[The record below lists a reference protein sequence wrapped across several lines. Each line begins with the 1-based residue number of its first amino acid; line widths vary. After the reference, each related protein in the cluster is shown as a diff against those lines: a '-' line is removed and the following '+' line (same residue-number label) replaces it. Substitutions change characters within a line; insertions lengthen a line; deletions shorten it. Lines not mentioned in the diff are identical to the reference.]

1 MKIFPSFMR
10 EFRKK
15 FVFLQ
20 WVRNEA
26 SYKMKSRNREVIFKG
41 IELSYYY
48 EGYER
53 DINIIT
59 MKTTSEILNFLKSYK
74 SIATSKYGL
83 PKIGIFG
90 SVARGEQTDESDVDV
105 CYEGKAPSFLT
116 LDLIQTDLEKLFEA
130 KVDMVRI
137 RDRMQRGS

>member
-10 EFRKK
+10 ELRKK

-26 SYKMKSRNREVIFKG
+26 SYKMKSLNREVIFKG

-53 DINIIT
+53 V
-59 MKTTSEILNFLKSYK
+59 K
-74 SIATSKYGL
+74 
-83 PKIGIFG
+83 
-90 SVARGEQTDESDVDV
+90 
-105 CYEGKAPSFLT
+105 
-116 LDLIQTDLEKLFEA
+116 
-130 KVDMVRI
+130 
-137 RDRMQRGS
+137 

>member
-10 EFRKK
+10 ELRKK

-53 DINIIT
+53 V
-59 MKTTSEILNFLKSYK
+59 
-74 SIATSKYGL
+74 KY
-83 PKIGIFG
+83 
-90 SVARGEQTDESDVDV
+90 RT
-105 CYEGKAPSFLT
+105 
-116 LDLIQTDLEKLFEA
+116 
-130 KVDMVRI
+130 
-137 RDRMQRGS
+137 

>member
-10 EFRKK
+10 ELRKK

-48 EGYER
+48 EGNER
-53 DINIIT
+53 V
-59 MKTTSEILNFLKSYK
+59 K
-74 SIATSKYGL
+74 
-83 PKIGIFG
+83 
-90 SVARGEQTDESDVDV
+90 
-105 CYEGKAPSFLT
+105 
-116 LDLIQTDLEKLFEA
+116 
-130 KVDMVRI
+130 
-137 RDRMQRGS
+137 